1 MERRDIYPIGQQ
13 DFKNLRDRD
22 GLYVDKTY
30 YIDKILKSNSQYY
43 FLARPRRFGK
53 SLFLS
58 TLRYFFEGQ
67 RNLFKGLYIDSID
80 WDWEPYPVL
89 HIDLNSGE
97 FKDLDNLDIVIDNLL
112 REWEKKY
119 DVMVTDSDI
128 TTRFRNVIKK
138 AHESTGRQVV
148 ILVDEYDKPLIKNL
162 DSEGFEAYREKL
174 AAFYSN
180 FKSSAQHI
188 RLLFMTGVS
197 RFSKLSVFSGL
208 NNLRDISF
216 ADEFA
221 DICGITEKELYSY
234 FKEGIEDLAARYEI
248 SHEEMKAKLKK
259 NYDGYR
265 FSEEGSDIY
274 NPWSILNCMSDRKTA
289 FYWNET
295 GFPSIIVKAIK
306 RMHSDLEEIF
316 NTECDEEELKGF
328 DLTDPN
334 PVALMYQT
342 GYLTIKDYDF
352 RTDTIRLGIPNEEV
366 KSGLFKILIPYYA
379 KFQSEADSYKV
390 KDFLKWIRQG
400 KPERFMESMQ
410 TYFAGVSY
418 MLKMDNENNFH
429 NAFFLVTNLIGLQ
442 SDAEVV
448 TSDGRI
454 DMTIKT
460 PKYIYIIE
468 LKYDKSAE
476 EALAQINNKG
486 YDRMFRDDS
495 RKIFKIGVNFSS
507 RTRTIEDWR
516 IQ

>member
-13 DFKNLRDRD
+13 DFKNLRDRN

-67 RNLFKGLYIDSID
+67 RNLFKGLHIDSID

-379 KFQSEADSYKV
+379 KFQSEAESYKV
-390 KDFLKWIRQG
+390 KDFL
-400 KPERFMESMQ
+400 
-410 TYFAGVSY
+410 
-418 MLKMDNENNFH
+418 
-429 NAFFLVTNLIGLQ
+429 
-442 SDAEVV
+442 
-448 TSDGRI
+448 
-454 DMTIKT
+454 
-460 PKYIYIIE
+460 
-468 LKYDKSAE
+468 
-476 EALAQINNKG
+476 
-486 YDRMFRDDS
+486 
-495 RKIFKIGVNFSS
+495 
-507 RTRTIEDWR
+507 
-516 IQ
+516 